1 MIKSSA
7 QMKTMHLI
15 IGIIVAVV
23 LANLPGPGSITQHG
37 MALIGTFIVANYWFI
52 AIDMITGSLASLV
65 MFVLLSGT
73 PAATAIAS
81 VFGNTTIWQMLV
93 VLPLI
98 YGLRVTG
105 VDDALTGWM
114 VSRKALRSR
123 PTMFVVFFLLTC
135 SLLCAL
141 KVHPLVMLAL
151 AESVM
156 SVGGYMERTKE
167 HDAFL
172 VSTFFASALASN
184 IIPYGSWVAGFV
196 ASFEAISGVP
206 LDQATYMLFGIALNI
221 VLDILYV
228 VVMSLF
234 LKCDFSRLEKIDLN
248 ALQVTQTQFTKRGR
262 FMLLLFLVMIVGAFL
277 PTLFGAFAVSIFIN
291 ETLTVGLWFTLCLV
305 AALVVPIEGK
315 PVIEAVDSF
324 KNGIIWPLI
333 FTASVMLYYSGII
346 GSDEAG
352 IRAALSDLFS
362 GVFTG
367 LPGIVLLL
375 CACALTIIV
384 TGFFSNMATG
394 VIFMSATIPLASV
407 FNLSPL
413 VLGVC
418 IMWASQ
424 PGYITPGGTGTSPYL
439 HTLTTINEKNKY
451 KFIFVFLAVY
461 LVVLLAFGTV
471 MNAFF

>member
-156 SVGGYMERTKE
+156 SIGGYMERTKE

-262 FMLLLFLVMIVGAFL
+262 FMLLLFLVMIREYLSRIKTTAKSVAL
-277 PTLFGAFAVSIFIN
+277 EKRYENEIAEMKAHKREAEQENKRCKERLAQLSSEIAKSLTDESAFAPDVLAMAIDN
-291 ETLTVGLWFTLCLV
+291 TQAELR
-305 AALVVPIEGK
+305 
-315 PVIEAVDSF
+315 
-324 KNGIIWPLI
+324 N
-333 FTASVMLYYSGII
+333 
-346 GSDEAG
+346 SDERLVQLNYGLNNSQGAMKKLDFYYDQFRG
-352 IRAALSDLFS
+352 WAE
-362 GVFTG
+362 VFEDASMEQRKMIICQLVKEINVSRG
-367 LPGIVLLL
+367 YGMDIVLDMNYEQFL
-375 CACALTIIV
+375 
-384 TGFFSNMATG
+384 
-394 VIFMSATIPLASV
+394 SA
-407 FNLSPL
+407 
-413 VLGVC
+413 
-418 IMWASQ
+418 
-424 PGYITPGGTGTSPYL
+424 
-439 HTLTTINEKNKY
+439 
-451 KFIFVFLAVY
+451 
-461 LVVLLAFGTV
+461 
-471 MNAFF
+471 